1 MSKFKKILLK
11 IHIGILI
18 LLIVN
23 FVVNAIFRISLISD
37 LCFIL
42 KVLFYISA
50 CILFFYYITPFKK
63 ISIYFSLYII
73 SPILFFVSW
82 LIDGILGALLG
93 SVFLFFFA
101 PDEIRYENDQIQ
113 INKIFKGFLGECCT
127 YEVIEKKY
135 FLFERN
141 IGEFYFEDNLNFRK
155 EDIEIEKDRLKI
167 HLILKNYHHQEDY
180 YITTDTIIYT
190 PLKN

>member
-1 MSKFKKILLK
+1 MGKFKKLLLK

-37 LCFIL
+37 LRFIL

-50 CILFFYYITPFKK
+50 CILFFYYIKPFKK

-73 SPILFFVSW
+73 SPILIFLSW

-93 SVFLFFFA
+93 SVFFFFFA
-101 PDEIRYENDQIQ
+101 PDEIRFENDQIQ
-113 INKIFKGFLGECCT
+113 INKIFNGFLGECCT

-135 FLFERN
+135 FLFEKN

-155 EDIEIEKDRLKI
+155 EDIKIEKNRLKI
-167 HLILKNYHHQEDY
+167 HLILKNYHQQEDY

-190 PLKN
+190 PLK